1 LLQYPPFLQTL
12 ESFAPI
18 AKRVFRRNIRNFSD
32 RFLLAASRTIEPA
45 MSKPID
51 VALILWNQ
59 DVIELMS
66 WVLLHRDLKSSGV
79 EPSAGDERIENFI
92 TSVSPTVVVFDLSP
106 PYDRSTQVAR
116 RLLTRF
122 PDRSFVMTCADKT
135 MALRIAPWLSHHTV
149 LQKPYEMDEIANT
162 IRLLV
167 SSAGVAEHFL
177 SIRRTTARLAIH

>member
-1 LLQYPPFLQTL
+1 
-12 ESFAPI
+12 
-18 AKRVFRRNIRNFSD
+18 
-32 RFLLAASRTIEPA
+32 

-66 WVLLHRDLKSSGV
+66 WVLRHRDLKSSGV

-92 TSVSPTVVVFDLSP
+92 TSASPTVVVFDLGP

-116 RLLTRF
+116 RLLNRF
-122 PDRSFVMTCADKT
+122 PDRSFVMTCADKM
-135 MALRIAPWLSHHTV
+135 MALRIAPWLSHHTL
-149 LQKPYEMDEIANT
+149 LQKPYEMDEMANT

-167 SSAGVAEHFL
+167 SSAGGAGRFFPIH
-177 SIRRTTARLAIH
+177 RAGTRLAIR